1 MKNLLSTLCLL
12 IAGTSLCIAQTT
24 AQAPYSLNF
33 TSLHDMPVK
42 LMWPATVTDGQN
54 LYAIN
59 GFGGNVTADFMDR
72 IYKYDPQADSWSIV
86 SKNTTSKAMTS
97 AVYLP
102 ETKSA
107 YVFGGM
113 MDGFNNCKVFQGTEK
128 IDLITGKV
136 TATKALFN
144 PMATIATACASWEGK
159 IYVFGGTETMG
170 ATKPWF
176 YSFDPQTA
184 EFTKLP
190 DMMEGVET

>member
-1 MKNLLSTLCLL
+1 MKKLIFILLFLA
-12 IAGTSLCIAQTT
+12 AGTSIANAQTN
-24 AQAPYSLNF
+24 QDPNYLKF
-33 TSLHDMPVK
+33 TSLHNIPVK

-102 ETKSA
+102 EMKSA

-113 MDGFNNCKVFQGTEK
+113 MDGFNNCKVSRHRKG
-128 IDLITGKV
+128 
-136 TATKALFN
+136 
-144 PMATIATACASWEGK
+144 
-159 IYVFGGTETMG
+159 
-170 ATKPWF
+170 
-176 YSFDPQTA
+176 
-184 EFTKLP
+184 
-190 DMMEGVET
+190 